1 MPPLG
6 YMGAILEVDLSSG
19 QIGTRELT
27 QEPADRWIGGTGLG
41 AHLLAEDARTAT
53 ADPLSPENT
62 LIFGTGPFTGTAVP
76 LSNRFGVCAR
86 SPLTGV
92 FGEAEC
98 GGHWANNL
106 KKAGYDM
113 LVLRGKSP
121 GPVYLWVHDDG
132 VEIRDAAHVWGAD
145 TFETHDR
152 LLDEV
157 GSTGRRGQE
166 AEVACIGPAG
176 ERLARVAAIMVDG
189 RDGRSAGRCGLGAVM
204 GSKNLKA
211 VVARGSKPV
220 PIHDEQALKEALN
233 RIRRDVVAQSK
244 GFGALGTAG
253 GIPTHD
259 KMGNWPIR
267 NWQQSHW
274 PEGPDKISGATMA
287 ESILTG
293 RYYCGNCIIGCG
305 RTVEVKEGPY
315 AGIEQGGLEYETTAL
330 NGSNLLV
337 GDLAAVQK
345 ANELCNR
352 YGMDTISAGAVIGFA
367 MEAYQRGLLTKDDTG
382 GIELAWGSDRA
393 LVEAM
398 TRMGERDTEFGRRL
412 GEGTAR
418 LAAELGGEDFAI
430 HVRGLDFPAHDPR
443 AFFANAVAYA
453 TSARGACH
461 LSSFG
466 HTFQRVLT
474 LPELGYDEP
483 VNRHDPERTPE
494 IVYHGQNLMGLF
506 DSLKAC
512 KFIMFGGIKPT
523 HLLEWYNAITGRAL
537 NVEQFMEIGSRI
549 FNQKR
554 LYNFMCGSTGAD
566 DVLPRRMTEEP
577 REVGGSE
584 QVPPFEPMLKEYY
597 RVRGWDERGTP
608 LPETLERLGLP
619 RVEAVAS

>member
-6 YMGAILEVDLSSG
+6 YMGKILEVDLTSG
-19 QIGTRELT
+19 QIDTRALT
-27 QEPADRWIGGTGLG
+27 QELADTWIGGSGLG
-41 AHLLAEDARTAT
+41 AHLLAEHPESAK
-53 ADPLSPENT
+53 ADPLSPENV
-62 LIFGTGPFTGTAVP
+62 LIFGTGPFNGTAVP
-76 LSNRFGVCAR
+76 LSNRLQVITK
-86 SPLTGV
+86 SPLTDV
-92 FGEAEC
+92 FGEADC
-98 GGHWANNL
+98 GGHWANTF
-106 KKAGYDM
+106 KKTGHDM
-113 LVLRGKSP
+113 LVVKGRSAK
-121 GPVYLWVHDDG
+121 PVYLWIHDAG
-132 VEIRDAAHVWGAD
+132 VELRDASHLWGKD
-145 TFETHDR
+145 TFETHDT
-152 LLDEV
+152 LQEEV
-157 GSTGRRGQE
+157 GPGTRRGEE
-166 AEVACIGPAG
+166 AGVACIGRAG

-189 RDGRSAGRCGLGAVM
+189 KDGRAAGRCGVGAVM
-204 GSKNLKA
+204 GSKQLKA
-211 VVARGSKPV
+211 IVCRGTKPV
-220 PIHDEQALKEALN
+220 PIHDEQALKDALN
-233 RIRRDVVAQSK
+233 RVRKDIVAQSK

-259 KMGNWPIR
+259 KMGNWPVR
-267 NWQQSHW
+267 NWQQDHW

-305 RTVEVKEGPY
+305 RTVQVKEGPY

-337 GDLAAVQK
+337 DDLAAIQK

-352 YGMDTISAGAVIGFA
+352 YGMDTISAGATIGFA
-367 MEAYQRGLLTKDDTG
+367 MEAYQRGLLTKEDTG
-382 GIELAWGSDRA
+382 GIELVWGSEQA

-412 GEGTAR
+412 GEGTVR
-418 LAAELGGEDFAI
+418 LAREIGGEDFAV

-443 AFFANAVAYA
+443 AFFANAVAFA
-453 TSARGACH
+453 TSARGADH
-461 LSSFG
+461 LSSFA
-466 HTFQRVLT
+466 HAFQRILT
-474 LPELGYDEP
+474 LPELGFPEP

-506 DSLKAC
+506 DSLKTC
-512 KFIMFGGIKPT
+512 KFIQFGGIKPT
-523 HLLEWYNAITGRAL
+523 HLLEWYNAITGRGL
-537 NVEQFMEIGSRI
+537 TIEQFMEIGARI

-566 DVLPRRMTEEP
+566 DVLPRRMLEEP

-597 RVRGWDERGTP
+597 KIRGWDEQGTP

-619 RVEAVAS
+619 KVEAVAS